1 MKDSSWSMQQRKGL
15 LTSRFNPSSPKLDH
29 LREKLPVNPYVVKR
43 KGVRRTNVYLRVM
56 LRFFFFPLFCFAPS
70 IDFKDILLGANIVT
84 RNNSLPREKLWL
96 IHQFKTTWTVTTGH
110 KSCRKTAAWLS
121 NNKLRTNFSPEGKA
135 SSLRKKK
142 MGGLY
147 KRLQKSWDTMLSQ
160 RQAKMQAVLKNYTL
174 SKNVKRII
182 MLGTKIN
189 VPSF

>member
-15 LTSRFNPSSPKLDH
+15 LTWRFNPSSPKLDH

-56 LRFFFFPLFCFAPS
+56 LFFFPLFCFAPS

-96 IHQFKTTWTVTTGH
+96 IHQFKTTWTVTIGH

-121 NNKLRTNFSPEGKA
+121 NEKLRTNFSPEGKA
-135 SSLRKKK
+135 SSLRKKDGWTVQETTK
-142 MGGLY
+142 KLRY
-147 KRLQKSWDTMLSQ
+147 YTVSK
-160 RQAKMQAVLKNYTL
+160 AEMQAVLKNYTL

>member
-70 IDFKDILLGANIVT
+70 IDFKDILLGANIVA

-135 SSLRKKK
+135 SSLRKKRWVDSTRD
-142 MGGLY
+142 Y
-147 KRLQKSWDTMLSQ
+147 KKAEILCCLKDRQKC
-160 RQAKMQAVLKNYTL
+160 RQYL
-174 SKNVKRII
+174 RII
-182 MLGTKIN
+182 PCQKMSREL
-189 VPSF
+189 